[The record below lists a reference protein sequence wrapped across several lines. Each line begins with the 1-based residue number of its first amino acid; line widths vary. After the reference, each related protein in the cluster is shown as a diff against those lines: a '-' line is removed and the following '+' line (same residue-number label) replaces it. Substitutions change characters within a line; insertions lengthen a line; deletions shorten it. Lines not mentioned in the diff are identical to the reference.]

1 MSNLTNSA
9 NFTLDQIISTQS
21 FDYFYLIDFGLSYV
35 SQVIEDKAVDL
46 YVLKRAIISANPRSE
61 EIFDRMMEVYA
72 RIATKGD
79 KIYDHLKKVELRGRK
94 KVAFG

>member
-1 MSNLTNSA
+1 MSQSDNIFTKKFSGSEADKLKCLNSA
-9 NFTLDQIISTQS
+9 AGTIVENKD

-61 EIFDRMMEVYA
+61 EIVKCIIKFSL
-72 RIATKGD
+72 IK
-79 KIYDHLKKVELRGRK
+79 
-94 KVAFG
+94 